1 MRRIETKHTVIKYQI
16 YPSGKILVTNSR
28 MPKKCIDFIT
38 RRTSQQTKLN
48 AICLRYSF
56 PIIRYF
62 SPNPHWREKTT
73 YQDHPT
79 Q

>member
-1 MRRIETKHTVIKYQI
+1 
-16 YPSGKILVTNSR
+16 

-48 AICLRYSF
+48 TIGLRHF
-56 PIIRYF
+56 FHIIRDF
-62 SPNPHWREKTT
+62 SPNLHRREKAT

-79 Q
+79 QKNKFPFHKQTQISTRHQHMLKYLNNS